1 MTSATPTNQ
10 PLGWL
15 TAHTDDLVADLALL
29 VASESPSTDPD
40 RLDRTADLLHDWLT
54 TRLPDVAVRR
64 VRPLGDDRG
73 GIVEAVVDSDAA
85 ESAGEVL
92 VLGHYD
98 TVWPAGT
105 LADWPFTVTDG
116 VATGPGAFD
125 MKAGLVQAV
134 WAVAALRRFGIARPR
149 VRFLFTPDEEVGSH
163 GSRPVIEHAAAAAV
177 ATLVPEPGVDGRVK
191 TRRKGI
197 GLFRV
202 EARGVEVH
210 AGLEPEKG
218 ASAVTAL
225 AEALLA
231 LRGIANPAV
240 GTTLNPGV
248 VEGGTRPNV
257 VAGRAHAE
265 VDVRVSTDAEM
276 RRVERELSR
285 LRAGDDRVELRVTG
299 GWNRPPMTPNLGS
312 MGLLGIARDVAG
324 ELGGVLDEVS
334 VGGASDGN
342 FVSALGRPVLDGV
355 GAVGGGA
362 HARTEH
368 VIVDRMPYQS
378 ALVAGVIARLAVTQ
392 PQDVITSADDN

>member
-1 MTSATPTNQ
+1 MTSATPTDQ

-15 TAHTDDLVADLALL
+15 TARIDDLVADLALL
-29 VASESPSTDPD
+29 VDSESPSTDKD
-40 RLDRTADLLHDWLT
+40 HLDRTADLLHDWLP
-54 TRLPDVAVRR
+54 TRLPDVALRR
-64 VRPLGDDRG
+64 LRPDDDG
-73 GIVEAVVDSDAA
+73 AGIVEAVVRGDAGD
-85 ESAGEVL
+85 AGEVL
-92 VLGHYD
+92 VVGHYD

-105 LADWPFTVTDG
+105 LADWPFTVVDG
-116 VATGPGAFD
+116 VASGPGAFD
-125 MKAGLVQAV
+125 MKAGIVQAV
-134 WAVAALRRFGIARPR
+134 WAVAALRRLGLPHPA
-149 VRFLFTPDEEVGSH
+149 VRFLFTPDEEIGSTR
-163 GSRPVIEHAAAAAV
+163 SRPVIERAAEAAV

-202 EARGVEVH
+202 ETLGVEVH

-231 LRGIANPAV
+231 LRSIADPGA

-248 VEGGTRPNV
+248 VAGGTRTNV
-257 VAGRAHAE
+257 VAGRAHAD
-265 VDVRVSTDAEM
+265 VDVRVSTEAEM
-276 RRVERELSR
+276 RRVERELARMEVS
-285 LRAGDDRVELRVTG
+285 DPRVELRVTG
-299 GWNRPPMTPNLGS
+299 EWNRPPMTPNLGS
-312 MGLLGIARDVAG
+312 RGLLDIARGVAR

-368 VIVDRMPYQS
+368 VLVDRMPYQA
-378 ALVAGVIARLAVTQ
+378 ALVAGVVARLATTT
-392 PQDVITSADDN
+392 PQEAATASDH